1 MSGAHLLDV
10 RNSLHCMRSGHLG
23 VPHLIQR
30 GGGAT
35 TTGRVLVVGG
45 KESSA
50 GALRDLAAGGY
61 SCASVDSADAL
72 LSLAATLRPEAIVVP
87 DAGPGER
94 DAVSALRRSEAWR
107 GLPVIAD
114 LSGRGADALLALGF
128 DFDDRIHTA
137 DELTGRAEAALRAK
151 RLI

>member
-50 GALRDLAAGGY
+50 GALRDLAVGGY

-72 LSLAATLRPEAIVVP
+72 LSLAATLPPEAIVVT

-94 DAVSALRRSEAWR
+94 DALSPLPRTEAC
-107 GLPVIAD
+107 PASPHI
-114 LSGRGADALLALGF
+114 
-128 DFDDRIHTA
+128 
-137 DELTGRAEAALRAK
+137 
-151 RLI
+151 